1 MEWTFII
8 TGSVLVI
15 YFIVMIPIQYSYIS
29 AMKKRRKEANF
40 SQNQLYDNMSFEE
53 QQLHYN
59 LQGNL
64 INLPSTL
71 AAMLIYKIRHS

>member
-8 TGSVLVI
+8 IGSALVI
-15 YFIVMIPIQYSYIS
+15 YFIVLIPIQYSYIT
-29 AMKKRRKEANF
+29 AMKKRRKEANL
-40 SQNQLYDNMSFEE
+40 SQNQLYDNMTFEE

-71 AAMLIYKIRHS
+71 AAMLIYKIRYR

>member
-8 TGSVLVI
+8 IGSVLVI